1 MNELDITKGNLN
13 VLASDIKHLIEQSRN
28 RVAVQ
33 VNSAATILYW
43 NIGKRIREEVLKGQR
58 AEYGKR
64 VSVFCRSWARN

>member
-43 NIGKRIREEVLKGQR
+43 NIGKRIREEVLKGQL
-58 AEYGKR
+58 AEYA
-64 VSVFCRSWARN
+64 SVFCRSWARN